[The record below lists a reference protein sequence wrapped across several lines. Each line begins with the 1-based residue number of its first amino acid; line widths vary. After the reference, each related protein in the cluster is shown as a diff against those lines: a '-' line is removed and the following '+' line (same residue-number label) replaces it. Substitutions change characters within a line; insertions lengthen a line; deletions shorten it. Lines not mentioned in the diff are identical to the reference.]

1 MNSLIAKLKMLV
13 AGRRTL
19 VIGAVAV
26 LAVGAAVPLLV
37 RGLGPSNRVAKAPA
51 DAARDTAS
59 ASANLMAGG
68 LVSDVPESD
77 VPESAAPEG
86 AAPDGAAPDGAA
98 PDGIAPDGIAPDGAA
113 PDGAVPDGAA
123 PEGDAQVAASDTTEV
138 PGAHLAPEVP
148 ADLGPAVSEEV
159 FKRKRYT
166 YRSMDRDDPFK
177 SLVVETHGGA
187 DDDAMLDP
195 TALKLVGIMVI
206 DRERVALIEDARG
219 FGYVVRVGDRVH
231 RGRIV
236 AIGEETLTIRHDL
249 YGVSEA
255 MTLSLVKNKHGFR
268 DNEGGLTR

>member
-1 MNSLIAKLKMLV
+1 
-13 AGRRTL
+13 

-26 LAVGAAVPLLV
+26 LAVGTAVPFLV
-37 RGLGPSNRVAKAPA
+37 RGLGSSNRIAKAPA
-51 DAARDTAS
+51 DAASRDVANAS
-59 ASANLMAGG
+59 ASLIPDG
-68 LVSDVPESD
+68 LASD

-86 AAPDGAAPDGAA
+86 AALEGPARDGTAQGATAQDATAHGGSAPSGAQEDG
-98 PDGIAPDGIAPDGAA
+98 
-113 PDGAVPDGAA
+113 VP
-123 PEGDAQVAASDTTEV
+123 VVSSDTTGVQE
-138 PGAHLAPEVP
+138 AHLAPEVP
-148 ADLGPAVSEEV
+148 ADLGPAVPEEV
-159 FKRKRYT
+159 FKRKHYT

-177 SLVVETHGGA
+177 SLVIETHGGA

-236 AIGEETLTIRHDL
+236 DIGEETLTIRHDL
-249 YGVSEA
+249 YGVTES
-255 MTLSLVKNKHGFR
+255 MTLSLVKNKQGFR